1 MPLRREPDMRVRRIK
16 AVAVAAAGAGLMS
29 LTALTALPQT
39 TSAAAAPGQSGPAAY
54 GQRLSDAPSAS
65 PVDFSLVLNLRDAA
79 GAAALVK
86 SVSDPTSASYR
97 HYETATQWEAQFSPT
112 ASAVKQA
119 QTWLKSQGFSV
130 GAIPAD
136 RITVPASGTVA
147 QVEKAF
153 GTSLGE
159 YTVHGHTLREAD
171 GRVVIPTAIASVAGA
186 VMGINQI
193 AAKPGTLEPPPGAFV
208 TAPPCSTSFGS
219 STKTTTYGDQ
229 NPGYPDTMPD
239 TVCGYVGTQ
248 LRSAYDIPASDTG
261 SGYTVAIVDAYDLKT
276 MASDATEYFNTSDP
290 SAPFAGADYQ
300 AINQGPFDL
309 QNVCGNWGDEQA
321 IDIES
326 AHSLAPDAH
335 ILFVGAKDCFDTSL
349 FNAEQS
355 IVDGGLA
362 NVISNSW
369 SDTDGDLSDDVATR
383 TSYDD
388 LFEMAD
394 ATGITVQ
401 FSSGDDGDNFDLTGL
416 SGADYPSSSP
426 YITSVGGTSL
436 EIGARGNDITSY
448 GWSTARSIK
457 CDATVAPFVTGCSKR
472 NFGTWLPAA
481 SDGSSGGFTSY
492 TYTQPWYQAGIVPT
506 TLSERNVAITGPVAM
521 RVEPDISLDADPA
534 TGFLIGL
541 TEAFSNGTTAYGTT
555 RYGGTS
561 LASPILAGIVAD
573 ADQAGGAAVGF
584 LNPTIYHLS
593 QVTPKA
599 IATVPVAQD
608 QVQFRNDYVDEILGA
623 GPGVA
628 HAVRII
634 GASIGEVYCD
644 GTGNCASRPDTQ
656 SAGPGYN
663 SLTGL
668 GTLGP
673 NFVVDVAK
681 AS

>member
-1 MPLRREPDMRVRRIK
+1 MRMRRIK
-16 AVAVAAAGAGLMS
+16 AVAVATTGAGLMT
-29 LTALTALPQT
+29 LTALTALPQA
-39 TSAAAAPGQSGPAAY
+39 TSAAPAPGQSGPAAY
-54 GQRLSDAPSAS
+54 GHRVADAPSSS
-65 PVDFSLVLNLRDAA
+65 PVDFSLVLNLRDPA

-86 SVSDPTSASYR
+86 SVSDPTSSGYR
-97 HYETATQWEAQFSPT
+97 HYVTAKQWEAQFSPT
-112 ASAVKQA
+112 ASAVNQA
-119 QTWLKSQGFSV
+119 ETWLKSEGFSV

-159 YTVHGHTLREAD
+159 YTVNGQTLREAD
-171 GRVVIPTAIASVAGA
+171 GQVAVPTAVANVVGS
-186 VMGINQI
+186 VMGINEI
-193 AAKPGTLEPPPGAFV
+193 AAQPGAQPQEAPPAAFL
-208 TAPPCSTSFGS
+208 TAPPCSTYFGG

-229 NPGYPDTMPD
+229 NPGYPNTMPD
-239 TVCGYVGTQ
+239 TVCGYVGSQ
-248 LRSAYDIPASDTG
+248 LRSAYDVPASATG
-261 SGYTVAIVDAYDLKT
+261 SGYRIAIVDAYDLQT

-290 SAPFAGADYQ
+290 SAPFASADYQ
-300 AINQGPFDL
+300 SLDQGPFDDHS
-309 QNVCGNWGDEQA
+309 VCGNWGDEQA
-321 IDIES
+321 IDVES
-326 AHSLAPDAH
+326 SHSLAPDAH
-335 ILFVGAKDCFDTSL
+335 ILFVGAKDCFDQSL
-349 FNAEQS
+349 FNAEQTV
-355 IVDGGLA
+355 IDGSLA

-369 SDTDGDLSDDVATR
+369 ADTDGDLFDDVATR
-383 TSYDD
+383 TAYDD
-388 LFEMAD
+388 LFQMAD

-401 FSSGDDGDNFDLTGL
+401 FSSGDTGDNFDQTGI
-416 SGADYPSSSP
+416 SGANYPSESP
-426 YITSVGGTSL
+426 YVTSVGGTSL
-436 EIGARGNDITSY
+436 EIGASGNAITSY
-448 GWSTARSIK
+448 GWSTGRSFK
-457 CDATVAPFVTGCSKR
+457 CEADIAPFVQGCSAKTY
-472 NFGTWLPAA
+472 GTWLPPA

-492 TYTQPWYQAGIVPT
+492 NYTQPWYQAGIVPT
-506 TLSERNVAITGPVAM
+506 TLSERNVAIDGPSPM

-541 TEAFSNGTTAYGTT
+541 TEAFPNGTTGYGTT

-573 ADQAGGAAVGF
+573 ADQAGGVAAGF

-593 QVTPKA
+593 QVTGKA
-599 IATVPVAQD
+599 IANVPVAQD
-608 QVQFRNDYVDEILGA
+608 QVQFRNDYVDETLGE

-634 GASIGEVYCD
+634 GASVEEQYCD
-644 GTGNCASRPDTQ
+644 GTGNCVSRPDTQ

-673 NFVVDVAK
+673 NFVVDLST

>member
-1 MPLRREPDMRVRRIK
+1 MRMRRIK
-16 AVAVAAAGAGLMS
+16 AVAMAAAGTGLMS

-39 TSAAAAPGQSGPAAY
+39 SSAAPAPGQSGPAAY
-54 GQRLSDAPSAS
+54 GHRLSDAPSAS
-65 PVDFSLVLNLRDAA
+65 PVEFSLVLNLRDPA

-86 SVSDPTSASYR
+86 SVSDPTSSSYR
-97 HYETATQWEAQFSPT
+97 HYETAKQWEAQFSPGV
-112 ASAVKQA
+112 SAVNQA
-119 QTWLKSQGFSV
+119 QSWLKAQGFSV

-159 YTVHGHTLREAD
+159 YSVNGHTVREAD
-171 GRVVIPTAIASVAGA
+171 GQVVVPSAIASVAGG
-186 VMGINQI
+186 VMGINEI
-193 AAKPGTLEPPPGAFV
+193 AAQPEALEPPPDAFI
-208 TAPPCSTSFGS
+208 TAPPCSSYFGGA
-219 STKTTTYGDQ
+219 TKTTTFGNQ
-229 NPGYPDTMPD
+229 NPGYPNTMPD

-290 SAPFAGADYQ
+290 SAPFSTADYQ
-300 AINQGPFDL
+300 AVNQGPFDA
-309 QNVCGNWGDEQA
+309 QDVCGNWGDEQA
-321 IDIES
+321 IDVES
-326 AHSLAPDAH
+326 SHSLAPDAH

-349 FNAEQS
+349 FNAEQT

-369 SDTDGDLSDDVATR
+369 ADTDGDLSDDVATR

-388 LFEMAD
+388 LFEMAG

-401 FSSGDDGDNFDLTGL
+401 FSSGDNGDNFDQTGL
-416 SGADYPSSSP
+416 SGANYPSVSP
-426 YITSVGGTSL
+426 YVTSVGGTSL
-436 EIGARGNDITSY
+436 EIGASGNAITSY
-448 GWSTARSIK
+448 GWSTGRSIK
-457 CDATVAPFVTGCSKR
+457 CDAHVAPFLTGCSAS
-472 NFGTWLPAA
+472 NYGTWMPATG
-481 SDGSSGGFTSY
+481 DGSSGGFTSY

-506 TLSERNVAITGPVAM
+506 TLSERNVAIDGPVPM

-541 TEAFSNGTTAYGTT
+541 TESFSNGTNKYGTT

-573 ADQAGGAAVGF
+573 ADQAGGVSAGF
-584 LNPTIYHLS
+584 LNPTMYHLS
-593 QVTPKA
+593 QVTNQA
-599 IATVPVAQD
+599 IATVPVALD
-608 QVQFRNDYVDEILGA
+608 QVQFRNDYVDEILGE

-634 GASIGEVYCD
+634 GASVEEVYCD

-656 SAGPGYN
+656 SAGPGYT

-673 NFVVDVAK
+673 NFVERLAK

>member
-1 MPLRREPDMRVRRIK
+1 MRMRRIK
-16 AVAVAAAGAGLMS
+16 AVTVAAAGAGLMS
-29 LTALTALPQT
+29 LTALTALPQGA
-39 TSAAAAPGQSGPAAY
+39 SAAPAPGQSGPAAY
-54 GQRLSDAPSAS
+54 GHRVADAPPSN
-65 PVDFSLVLNLRDAA
+65 PVDFSLVLNLRDPA

-86 SVSDPTSASYR
+86 SVSDPTSSGYR
-97 HYETATQWEAQFSPT
+97 HYVTAKQWEAQFSPT
-112 ASAVKQA
+112 AAAVHQA
-119 QTWLKSQGFSV
+119 ETWLQSEGFRV
-130 GAIPAD
+130 GAVPAD

-159 YTVHGHTLREAD
+159 YSIHGRTLREAD
-171 GRVVIPTAIASVAGA
+171 GQVAIPAAIASVVGA
-186 VMGINQI
+186 VMGINEVATQPG
-193 AAKPGTLEPPPGAFV
+193 AAEPPPAAFV
-208 TAPPCSTSFGS
+208 TAPPCSTYFGE

-239 TVCGYVGTQ
+239 TVCGYVGSQ
-248 LRSAYDIPASDTG
+248 LRSAYDIPASYTG
-261 SGYTVAIVDAYDLKT
+261 SGYTIAIVDAYDLKT

-290 SAPFAGADYQ
+290 SAPFASADYQ
-300 AINQGPFDL
+300 SLNQGPFDA
-309 QNVCGNWGDEQA
+309 QDVCGNWGDEQA
-321 IDIES
+321 IDVES
-326 AHSLAPDAH
+326 SHSLAPDAH
-335 ILFVGAKDCFDTSL
+335 ILFVGAKDCYDTSL
-349 FNAEQS
+349 FTAEQT

-369 SDTDGDLSDDVATR
+369 ADTDGDLSDDAATR

-401 FSSGDDGDNFDLTGL
+401 FSSGDNGDNFDLTGL
-416 SGADYPSSSP
+416 SGADYPSVSP
-426 YITSVGGTSL
+426 YVTSVGGTSL
-436 EIGARGNDITSY
+436 EIGASGNAITSY
-448 GWSTARSIK
+448 GWSTGRSIK
-457 CDATVAPFVTGCSKR
+457 CESDVAAFVQGCSAS
-472 NFGTWLPAA
+472 NYGTWLPAA

-506 TLSERNVAITGPVAM
+506 TLSERNVAIDGPTPM

-541 TEAFSNGTTAYGTT
+541 TEAFSNGATKYGTT

-573 ADQAGGAAVGF
+573 ADQAGGVAAGF
-584 LNPTIYHLS
+584 INPTIYHLS
-593 QVTPKA
+593 QTTGKA
-599 IATVPVAQD
+599 IANVPVAQD

-634 GASIGEVYCD
+634 GASVGEEYCD

-673 NFVVDVAK
+673 NFVEDLSA